1 MWLYPVSVARK
12 LITMSVLQIRD
23 VRLRFESRSNQPAVL
38 DGVGLNVERGEI
50 VTILGPSGCGKTS
63 LLRMAAGFLAPT
75 SGEILFEGHA
85 VKGADAQ
92 RVLVFQQPGLYP
104 WLSVRKNVA
113 FGYRLQHRRVQ
124 WSRID
129 ETLELVGLD
138 DHHDFA
144 PYELSGGQQQ
154 RAALARAL
162 VIQPRL
168 LLMDEPF
175 GALDALTRQRMQE
188 LLLRLREQ
196 LDLTV
201 VFITH
206 DVEEAILLGDRVLT
220 MSSNPGRFILEQH
233 VELPHPRT
241 KAITLTPAFQALRG
255 QALEAL
261 GRVTLPPLGLDALTS
276 LDEWRQAPIETLK

>member
-1 MWLYPVSVARK
+1 MPV
-12 LITMSVLQIRD
+12 LEFRD
-23 VRLRFESRSNQPAVL
+23 VHLHFERRSTRPAVL
-38 DGVGLNVERGEI
+38 GGVDFRVDRGEI

-63 LLRMAAGFLAPT
+63 LLRIAAGFLTAT
-75 SGEILFEGHA
+75 SGQVLFKGDV
-85 VKGADAQ
+85 VKGPSAQ

-104 WLSVRKNVA
+104 WLSLRKNVA
-113 FGYRLQHRRVQ
+113 FGYRLQHRQVDWR
-124 WSRID
+124 RID
-129 ETLELVGLD
+129 EILELVGLG
-138 DHHDFA
+138 DHHDAA

-162 VIQPRL
+162 LMQPKL

-220 MSSNPGRFILEQH
+220 MGASPGHFLLEQQ
-233 VELPHPRT
+233 VALPRPRN

-255 QALEAL
+255 EALEAL
-261 GRVTLPPLGLDALTS
+261 GRLTPS
-276 LDEWRQAPIETLK
+276 DSGQWPVVPQGDQDPESVEAVG

>member
-1 MWLYPVSVARK
+1 
-12 LITMSVLQIRD
+12 MSVLEFRD
-23 VRLRFESRSNQPAVL
+23 VHLHFERRSTRPAVL
-38 DGVGLNVERGEI
+38 DGLDLRVDRGEI

-63 LLRMAAGFLAPT
+63 LLRIAAGFLTAT
-75 SGEILFEGHA
+75 SGQVLFEGDV
-85 VKGADAQ
+85 VKGPNAQ
-92 RVLVFQQPGLYP
+92 RVVVFQQPGLYP
-104 WLSVRKNVA
+104 WLTLRKNVA
-113 FGYRLQHRRVQ
+113 FGYRLQHRRVD
-124 WSRID
+124 WRRID
-129 ETLELVGLD
+129 EMLELVGLG
-138 DHHDFA
+138 DHHHSA

-162 VIQPRL
+162 VMQPRL

-220 MSSNPGRFILEQH
+220 MGANPGRFLLEQH
-233 VELPHPRT
+233 VALPRPRT
-241 KAITLTPAFQALRG
+241 EAITLTPAFQALRG
-255 QALEAL
+255 EALEAL
-261 GRVTLPPLGLDALTS
+261 GRVTLSRTGLATVMPLGDRCREPFEAVG
-276 LDEWRQAPIETLK
+276 